1 MSVSSGPESRLR
13 HWCSSRYLRIS
24 PLHRPFHS
32 PLPNSSLAVS
42 NALPQVSRGISHST
56 CQTACMPF
64 KPNKTEQ
71 RLPPPYYRGCWHGVS
86 RGFLGRY
93 CQTTQVL
100 AKSPFLPPNRALR
113 LASLLHPRG
122 VAASGF
128 RPLRKILSCASR
140 RGLGL
145 ISIPVRAATLSG
157 RLPIVALVSHYL
169 TNKLIGRG
177 LILRRQLE
185 TEATF
190 HLRGSHHKDIMRY

>member
-32 PLPNSSLAVS
+32 PLPNSSLTVS
-42 NALPQVSRGISHST
+42 DAIPQLSRGLSHPT
-56 CQTACMPF
+56 YQTACVPF
-64 KPNKTEQ
+64 KPNKSEQ

-86 RGFLGRY
+86 RGFLGWY
-93 CQTTQVL
+93 CQTPWILTT
-100 AKSPFLPPNRALR
+100 ASFLPSNRALR
-113 LASLLHPRG
+113 LASLHHPRG

-128 RPLRKILSCASR
+128 RPLRKILGCASR

-145 ISIPVRAATLSG
+145 ISVPVRATTLSG
-157 RLPIVALVSHYL
+157 RLPIVALVSCYL

-177 LILRRQLE
+177 LIPRR
-185 TEATF
+185 
-190 HLRGSHHKDIMRY
+190 